1 MSNTHPARLE
11 ARRRT
16 VRLLIFEALSITLF
30 VWGVKTAWVL
40 DTALLMLLGLP
51 TLFVLGMVIGVT
63 LLIESE
69 EIISLYRTADE
80 QEYKIR
86 RKEG

>member
-1 MSNTHPARLE
+1 MSKTHPARLE

-16 VRLLIFEALSITLF
+16 VSLLIFEAISITLF
-30 VWGVKTAWVL
+30 VWGVKVAWVADPFIL
-40 DTALLMLLGLP
+40 AVVIIP
-51 TLFVLGMVIGVT
+51 TLFGLGLVIGVS

-69 EIISLYRTADE
+69 EIIKLCRKADE